1 MAGKKKHRIHNPH
14 PFLAQDN
21 KESLP
26 PKKLSKSS
34 DGKKQQQHQME
45 EKLIISSGMSSNILK
60 VALAQQRE
68 VEDEEVLAQNPNNS
82 LLTIIE
88 DPPKDDHE
96 VDDYIDKFAVFD
108 GTRSC
113 YGYYIILIGKVLS
126 NCTDGKI
133 PKLFK
138 LIPSMINWEDILYLT
153 EPEKWSPNAM
163 YQAVRIFASIMGV
176 KRARALLQACLVAT
190 AYFALYQSLKKC
202 VYKPS
207 AFYKGIL
214 FPLCESKTC
223 NLREAVIIGSIIQKV
238 SIPLLHS
245 SVALLKLVDMEYCGT
260 TSYFIKIILEKKYA
274 LTYRALDALVAHFV
288 RFLDDTRIMPVIWH
302 QSLLALVQKYSNI
315 QLGVPSKSLR
325 LAKYKNELQKEDKVK
340 LRAFLEKQNHK
351 LITPEITRELNNSAI
366 GFARLI
372 ALLQHNPSL
381 AIKLMRGYAAN
392 EETRITHHIFDFD
405 EMVYG

>member
-1 MAGKKKHRIHNPH
+1 MPQ
-14 PFLAQDN
+14 LDTQ
-21 KESLP
+21 
-26 PKKLSKSS
+26 
-34 DGKKQQQHQME
+34 
-45 EKLIISSGMSSNILK
+45 
-60 VALAQQRE
+60 
-68 VEDEEVLAQNPNNS
+68 
-82 LLTIIE
+82 
-88 DPPKDDHE
+88 
-96 VDDYIDKFAVFD
+96 
-108 GTRSC
+108 
-113 YGYYIILIGKVLS
+113 LIGKVLS

-163 YQAVRIFASIMGV
+163 YQAVRIFASNMGV
-176 KRARALLQACLVAT
+176 KRAECFYKLVLLPRVREDIRKNKRLH
-190 AYFALYQSLKKC
+190 FALYQSLKKC
-202 VYKPS
+202 VYKPG

-302 QSLLALVQKYSNI
+302 QSLLALVQKY
-315 QLGVPSKSLR
+315 
-325 LAKYKNELQKEDKVK
+325 KNELQKEDKVK

-351 LITPEITRELNNSAI
+351 LITPEITRELNNS
-366 GFARLI
+366 RNRVEKEDDLMLI
-372 ALLQHNPSL
+372 DILCLQGSLRCCSIPYLADDLLGRVFDECPDIKILKKLHSKIFFDQHLHQNPSL

-405 EMVYG
+405 EMSVKNVVFFNVMMV